1 MDKSINET
9 AVFLVLCGIP
19 ESHDM
24 HTRFLRLIYSG
35 VANIFPV
42 PVGALGDLEF
52 HGMGALRFELT
63 SQKKGGPH
71 SLPKLRSLLSGGTS

>member
-1 MDKSINET
+1 MDKSNNET
-9 AVFLVLCGIP
+9 AVFLVLCGTL

-35 VANIFPV
+35 VAKIFPV

-52 HGMGALRFELT
+52 HG
-63 SQKKGGPH
+63 
-71 SLPKLRSLLSGGTS
+71 GTKI